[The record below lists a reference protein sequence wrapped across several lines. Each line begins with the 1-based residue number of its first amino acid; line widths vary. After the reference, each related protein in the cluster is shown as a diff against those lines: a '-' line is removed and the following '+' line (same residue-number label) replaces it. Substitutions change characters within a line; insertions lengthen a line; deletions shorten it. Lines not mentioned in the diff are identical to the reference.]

1 MWNLKVFSR
10 FIKALFSVH
19 PKAKYYGHIKAY
31 PGQRLFE
38 FNFVEGEIVFATMT
52 GKKSSRDYFVEFE
65 IKDNCKYAPAIN
77 IEGACKKFGLDVKI
91 KRG

>member
-1 MWNLKVFSR
+1 MKKVRAFFR

-19 PKAKYYGHIKAY
+19 PKAKYYGHIRVY

-38 FNFVEGEIVFATMT
+38 FNFIEGEIEFATMT
-52 GKKSSRDYFVEFE
+52 GKKSSRDTYVEFE

-77 IEGACKKFGLDVKI
+77 IEGACKKFGLNVKI
-91 KRG
+91 NRG